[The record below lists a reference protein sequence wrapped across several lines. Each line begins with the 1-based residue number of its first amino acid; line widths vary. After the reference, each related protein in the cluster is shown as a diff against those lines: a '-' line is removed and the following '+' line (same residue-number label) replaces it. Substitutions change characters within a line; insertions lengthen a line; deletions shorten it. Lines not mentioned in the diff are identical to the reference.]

1 MLKSKLELTLESAFE
16 QIRLDEAT
24 KPYLLVTDIQP
35 EYQQGFTFSIEK
47 FTQWLNRNFK
57 KFSGVTF
64 LYNGADTLGMI
75 SEDDLKIWYLDNGL
89 KESIIE
95 SVDFYDKGYAFFRYC
110 IDKGID
116 EDDIVLL
123 VKFMATHNI
132 NDSRDITE
140 SELWDKFISEYN
152 KHELRELLEF
162 ADDCIN
168 IPDLMDYLRSKQAP
182 FLLLGGGQHECLKE
196 VEISLKAN
204 DQIYT
209 RQEEWI
215 YEGKMKNIGLG
226 ALALAGLAGFGSFG
240 ASNSK
245 EPTNSP
251 TSHIQH
257 IVTPKLP
264 KVSDAP
270 KYDMTPVTY
279 EELTS
284 FIKDNE
290 GTRHRSYKDS
300 KNNKTV
306 GVGFNLQS
314 PGAREKITGIGL
326 DYDKIASG
334 KQKLT
339 QKQIDSLFK
348 ISMKET
354 IRFAKKAIRENCGRE
369 IETFPKIIQLIIYD
383 MEYNMGPKGFRRLE
397 GLFSCLQINNFDG
410 LANYLE
416 GTEWYKDVG
425 DRSKRTVEL
434 IRNLK

>member
-1 MLKSKLELTLESAFE
+1 MIKNKLELILENAYKE
-16 QIRLDEAT
+16 IELNEAT

-35 EYQQGFTFSIEK
+35 EYQEGFTFRIEK

-57 KFSGVTF
+57 RFSGVTF

-75 SEDDLKIWYLDNGL
+75 SEDDLKMWYFENGL
-89 KESIIE
+89 KEYIIE
-95 SVDFYDKGYAFFRYC
+95 NVDWYDKGYAFFRYC

-132 NDSRDITE
+132 NDSRDITS
-140 SELWDKFISEYN
+140 SELWDKFVGEYN
-152 KHELRELLEF
+152 KHELREIMEF

-168 IPDLMDYLRSKQAP
+168 IPDLMDYLRKKQAP
-182 FLLLGGGQHECLKE
+182 FLLLGGGKNECLKE
-196 VEISLKAN
+196 VEIALKSN
-204 DQIYT
+204 GQQYT
-209 RQEEWI
+209 RKEEWI

-240 ASNSK
+240 ATNLK
-245 EPTNSP
+245 EPSNQPISN
-251 TSHIQH
+251 IQH

-264 KVSDAP
+264 KVTDVP

-279 EELTS
+279 AEITD
-284 FIKDNE
+284 FIKYNE
-290 GTRHRSYKDS
+290 GNRSRSYKDT
-300 KNNKTV
+300 KNNKTI

-314 PGAREKITGIGL
+314 PGAREKIASIGL
-326 DYDKIASG
+326 DYEKIASG

-369 IETFPKIIQLIIYD
+369 IETFPKMIQLIIYD
-383 MEYNMGPKGFRRLE
+383 MEYNMGPKGFRKLE

-425 DRSKRTVEL
+425 NRSKKIIDM
-434 IRNLK
+434 IRKLK